1 MADSNE
7 RPIII
12 KKVIKVAGHG
22 HHGGSWKVAYADF
35 VTAMM
40 AFFLLLWLLNVTTD
54 EKKMGIAD
62 YFAPASISKQQ
73 SGGGGVL
80 GGTAMTKEG
89 ALKTATAPQTVVVSV
104 ETPMRDQAQDGDND
118 GGKDR
123 DAEHQKDADKDK
135 DKEHDKDFDKQK
147 DKDKDKDFDQAA
159 KPSEAALQK
168 AQVERE
174 QKAFAETA
182 ERLRMALANN
192 PELDGL
198 AKHLLVDQT
207 PEGLRIQ
214 IVDQDRESMF
224 PTGSAKVP
232 DRTRQLL
239 VNIARVMERLPNR
252 VSITGHTDATPYR
265 SENGYGNWE
274 LSADRA
280 NASRRMLID
289 SGLAAQR
296 VVQVTGKADT
306 EPLFPTDPY
315 QPGNRRI
322 AIVLLREA
330 QLAPGN
336 APSVVR

>member
-1 MADSNE
+1 MASDNE

-12 KKVIKVAGHG
+12 KKVIKVAGHC

-62 YFAPASISKQQ
+62 YFAPASVSRAQ
-73 SGGGGVL
+73 SGAGGIL
-80 GGTAMTKEG
+80 GGTAMTVEG
-89 ALKTATAPQTVVVSV
+89 AMRSAKAPQTVVVKID
-104 ETPMRDQAQDGDND
+104 TPMQDMREAG
-118 GGKDR
+118 
-123 DAEHQKDADKDK
+123 DKDK
-135 DKEHDKDFDKQK
+135 DHDFDKQK
-147 DKDKDKDFDQAA
+147 DKDKDKDFDRPAR
-159 KPSEAALQK
+159 PSDAEIQK
-168 AQVERE
+168 AQAERE
-174 QKAFAETA
+174 QKAFEESAEQ
-182 ERLRMALANN
+182 LRVALGRN
-192 PELDGL
+192 PELAGL
-198 AKHLLVDQT
+198 AKHLLIDQT

-224 PTGSAKVP
+224 PVGSARMP

-239 VNIARVMERLPNR
+239 GSIAQVMNKLPNR

-274 LSADRA
+274 LSSDRA
-280 NASRRMLID
+280 NASRRMLIE
-289 SGLAAQR
+289 SGIQPQR
-296 VVQVTGKADT
+296 VVQVAGKADT
-306 EPLFPTDPY
+306 EPLFPTDPF

-330 QLAPGN
+330 QSAPGA

>member
-1 MADSNE
+1 MASDNE

-12 KKVIKVAGHG
+12 KKVIKAAGHG

-40 AFFLLLWLLNVTTD
+40 AFFLLLWLLNVTTE

-62 YFAPASISKQQ
+62 YFAPASVSRAQ
-73 SGGGGVL
+73 SGAGAIL
-80 GGTAMTKEG
+80 GGTTMTTQGAMRS
-89 ALKTATAPQTVVVSV
+89 AQAPQTVVVKID
-104 ETPMRDQAQDGDND
+104 TPMQDMREPGEQDGD
-118 GGKDR
+118 KT
-123 DAEHQKDADKDK
+123 
-135 DKEHDKDFDKQK
+135 KE
-147 DKDKDKDFDQAA
+147 KDKDFDRPTVQREDL
-159 KPSEAALQK
+159 KPSDAQMQQAL
-168 AQVERE
+168 AERE
-174 QKAFAETA
+174 QKAFADSA
-182 ERLRMALANN
+182 EQLRMALARN
-192 PELDGL
+192 PELNGL
-198 AKHLLVDQT
+198 AKHLLIDQT

-224 PTGSAKVP
+224 PVGSSRMP

-239 VNIARVMERLPNR
+239 ANIAQVMNKLPNR

-274 LSADRA
+274 LSSDRA
-280 NASRRMLID
+280 NASRRMLIE
-289 SGLAAQR
+289 SGIQAQR
-296 VVQVTGKADT
+296 VVQVSGKADT

-330 QLAPGN
+330 QSAPGA
-336 APSVVR
+336 APQSVIR

>member
-1 MADSNE
+1 MASDNE

-40 AFFLLLWLLNVTTD
+40 AFFLLLCLLNVTTD

-62 YFAPASISKQQ
+62 YFAPASVSRAQ
-73 SGGGGVL
+73 SGAGGIL
-80 GGTAMTKEG
+80 GGTAMTVEG
-89 ALKTATAPQTVVVSV
+89 AMRSAKAPQTVVVKID
-104 ETPMRDQAQDGDND
+104 TPMQDMREAG
-118 GGKDR
+118 
-123 DAEHQKDADKDK
+123 DKDK
-135 DKEHDKDFDKQK
+135 DHDFDKQK
-147 DKDKDKDFDQAA
+147 DKDKDKDFDRPAR
-159 KPSEAALQK
+159 PSDAEIQK
-168 AQVERE
+168 AQAERE
-174 QKAFAETA
+174 QKAFEESAEQ
-182 ERLRMALANN
+182 LRVALGRN
-192 PELDGL
+192 PELAGL
-198 AKHLLVDQT
+198 AKHLLIDQT

-224 PTGSAKVP
+224 PVGSARMP

-239 VNIARVMERLPNR
+239 GSIAQVMNKLPNR

-274 LSADRA
+274 LSSDRA
-280 NASRRMLID
+280 NASRRMLIE
-289 SGLAAQR
+289 SGIQPQR
-296 VVQVTGKADT
+296 VVQVAGKADT
-306 EPLFPTDPY
+306 EPLFPTDPF

-330 QLAPGN
+330 QSAPGA

>member
-1 MADSNE
+1 MASDNE

-62 YFAPASISKQQ
+62 YFAPASVSRAQ
-73 SGGGGVL
+73 SGAGGIL
-80 GGTAMTKEG
+80 GGTAMTVQG
-89 ALKTATAPQTVVVSV
+89 AMRSATAPQTVVVKID
-104 ETPMRDQAQDGDND
+104 TPMQDMREAG
-118 GGKDR
+118 
-123 DAEHQKDADKDK
+123 DKDK
-135 DKEHDKDFDKQK
+135 DKDHDFDKQK
-147 DKDKDKDFDQAA
+147 DKDKDFDRPTR
-159 KPSEAALQK
+159 PSDAEIQK
-168 AQVERE
+168 AQAERE
-174 QKAFAETA
+174 QKAFEDSAEQ
-182 ERLRMALANN
+182 LRMALGRN
-192 PELDGL
+192 PELAGL
-198 AKHLLVDQT
+198 AKHLLIDQT

-224 PTGSAKVP
+224 PVGSARMP

-239 VNIARVMERLPNR
+239 TSIAQVMNKLPNR

-274 LSADRA
+274 LSSDRA
-280 NASRRMLID
+280 NASRRMLIE
-289 SGLAAQR
+289 SGIPPQR
-296 VVQVTGKADT
+296 VVQVAGKADT
-306 EPLFPTDPY
+306 EPLFPTDPF

-322 AIVLLREA
+322 AIVLLRDA
-330 QLAPGN
+330 QAAPG
-336 APSVVR
+336 AGPSVVR

>member
-12 KKVIKVAGHG
+12 KKIVKAGGHG

-62 YFAPASISKQQ
+62 YFAPASISKSQ
-73 SGGGGVL
+73 SGAGAIL
-80 GGTAMTKEG
+80 GGTTMTVAGAMR
-89 ALKTATAPQTVVVSV
+89 TAQAPQTVVVKID
-104 ETPMRDQAQDGDND
+104 TPMQDMRESGESDSA
-118 GGKDR
+118 K
-123 DAEHQKDADKDK
+123 EH

-147 DKDKDKDFDQAA
+147 DKDFDRPATRVTEKPTEAQLQQALA
-159 KPSEAALQK
+159 
-168 AQVERE
+168 ERE

-182 ERLRMALANN
+182 EQLRMALAKN

-198 AKHLLVDQT
+198 AKHLLIDQT
-207 PEGLRIQ
+207 PEGLSIQ

-224 PTGSAKVP
+224 PVGSARMP

-239 VNIARVMERLPNR
+239 GNIAQVMNKLPNR

-274 LSADRA
+274 LSSDRA

-289 SGLAAQR
+289 AGITPQR
-296 VVQVTGKADT
+296 VVQVAGKADT

-315 QPGNRRI
+315 QAGNRRI
-322 AIVLLREA
+322 AIVLLRQA
-330 QLAPGN
+330 QLAPGS
-336 APSVVR
+336 APQTVTR

>member
-1 MADSNE
+1 MVADNE

-12 KKVIKVAGHG
+12 KKVIKVVGHG

-62 YFAPASISKQQ
+62 YFAPASISRSQ
-73 SGGGGVL
+73 SGAGGVL
-80 GGTAMTKEG
+80 GGTAMTVNG
-89 ALKTATAPQTVVVSV
+89 AMRSAQAPQTVVVKID
-104 ETPMRDQAQDGDND
+104 TPMQDMREAG
-118 GGKDR
+118 
-123 DAEHQKDADKDK
+123 DKDK
-135 DKEHDKDFDKQK
+135 DKDHDFDKQK
-147 DKDKDKDFDQAA
+147 DKDKDKDFDRPTR
-159 KPSEAALQK
+159 PSDAEIQK
-168 AQVERE
+168 AAAERE
-174 QKAFAETA
+174 QKAFEDSAA
-182 ERLRMALANN
+182 QLRVALGRN
-192 PELDGL
+192 PELSGL
-198 AKHLLVDQT
+198 AKHLLIDQT

-224 PTGSAKVP
+224 PVGSSRMP

-239 VNIARVMERLPNR
+239 GSIAQVMNKLPNR

-274 LSADRA
+274 LSSDRA
-280 NASRRMLID
+280 NASRRMLIE
-289 SGLAAQR
+289 SGIPSQR
-296 VVQVTGKADT
+296 VVQVAGKADT
-306 EPLFPTDPY
+306 EPLYPTDPF

-330 QLAPGN
+330 QAAPGS
-336 APSVVR
+336 APTVTR